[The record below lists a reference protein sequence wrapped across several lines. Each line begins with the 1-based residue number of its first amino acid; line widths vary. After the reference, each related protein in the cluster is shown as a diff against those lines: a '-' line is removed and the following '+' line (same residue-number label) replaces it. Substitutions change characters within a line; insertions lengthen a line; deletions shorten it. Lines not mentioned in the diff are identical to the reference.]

1 MTSRNELTYPPSAHF
16 SSDESGLVKSSSPE
30 AQPVRSQP
38 APTPAMSPTLASR
51 TSGPAQRIR
60 GGCIPCP
67 DGSICYI
74 IPIPCIC
81 C

>member
-1 MTSRNELTYPPSAHF
+1 MTSRTELTYPPSAHISN
-16 SSDESGLVKSSSPE
+16 SSAKSSSPE

-38 APTPAMSPTLASR
+38 SPVPAMSPTLAGR
-51 TSGPAQRIR
+51 DSGPAQRIR